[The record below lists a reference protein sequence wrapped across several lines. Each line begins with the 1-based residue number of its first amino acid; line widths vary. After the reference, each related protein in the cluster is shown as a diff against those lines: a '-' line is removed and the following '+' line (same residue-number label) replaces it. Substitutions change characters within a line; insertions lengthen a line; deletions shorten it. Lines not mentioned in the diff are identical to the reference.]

1 MYKVLFNFVGFIL
14 GILLFSKPKYLKKSD
29 EKVTEKI
36 SVIIPVRNEEKN
48 IPKLWEHLK
57 ENLEDIYEV
66 IFVNDQSTDRTKEL
80 LEKLKTESKVKVV
93 DVLENPG
100 YAGKPWACWNGY
112 LNSTGDYLLF
122 LDADVEVQ
130 KAGIRS
136 LFNQLKKYGGVV
148 SVWPYHRKEKLYE
161 TLHAPFNLIAVLGL
175 GDFSIFDKKLSSGGL
190 FGPVWIVSRKDYE
203 EIGGHYSVRYEVVE
217 DLEIGKLFKQS
228 GKKIENFLGKGT
240 FSFRMYPSGLRSMF
254 EGVTKNFASG
264 PGKMK
269 PISFI
274 MLFLYVSSIFSSI
287 FYITNGISF
296 LSLSIYLLHVVLM
309 MASLRR
315 LTNRYL
321 ISSILYPVYFVF
333 FLIAFLMSLILTFAL
348 KKVYWRGRRIDLRK
362 KKSEV

>member
-1 MYKVLFNFVGFIL
+1 MYKIFFNLVGIGS
-14 GILLFSKPKYLKKSD
+14 GILLFSKPKFLEKND
-29 EKVTEKI
+29 ERVSEKI

-48 IPKLWEHLK
+48 IPKFWEHLK

-66 IFVNDQSTDRTKEL
+66 IFVNDQSTDRTKEI
-80 LEKLKTESKVKVV
+80 LEKLKTEPKVKVI

-130 KAGIRS
+130 KGGIRS
-136 LFNQLKKYGGVV
+136 LFNQVKKYGGVV
-148 SVWPYHRKEKLYE
+148 SVWPYHRKERLYE
-161 TLHAPFNLIAVLGL
+161 TLHSPFNLIAVLGL

-217 DLEIGKLFKQS
+217 DLEIGKIFRQS
-228 GKKIENFLGKGT
+228 GKNLENFLGKGT
-240 FSFRMYPSGLRSMF
+240 FSFRMYPNGLKSMF

-269 PISFI
+269 SISFI
-274 MLFLYVSSIFSSI
+274 MLFLYVSSVFSSI
-287 FYITNGISF
+287 FYITSGISF
-296 LSLSIYLLHVVLM
+296 LSLSIYLLHLLLM
-309 MASLRR
+309 ISFLRR

-321 ISSILYPVYFVF
+321 ISSILYPVYFMF
-333 FLIAFLMSLILTFAL
+333 FLIAFLTSLILTFAL
-348 KKVYWRGRRIDLRK
+348 KKVYWRGRQIDLKTK
-362 KKSEV
+362 KREV